1 MNAMMDRQIRP
12 RLWDAPCPGAEHSK
26 MRAPIS
32 STVSRPFCSAAT
44 LGLAAVA
51 YMVFEA
57 QWIRCREVE
66 LSVPGLPPEWSGLRV
81 LHLSDVHAGLFPTN
95 ERSLQKAVR
104 WATPRAPD
112 LVLLTGDVLGD
123 HRRSRPC
130 LELLTRLRPPLGTF
144 AVTGNHEYGIGKDP
158 LARPRDTSRLW
169 EQVGITLL
177 IDRCVPLPARKGSR
191 IILCGADYLTGGHGL
206 VEADG
211 LATGSDAD
219 FPILLIHEPPPAGSP
234 LAKLFPLAFAGHTHG
249 GQLRLPGRDGLEPI
263 HREGGQYLEGVQT
276 WGGGRLVVSRGVGTS
291 FLPFRMLT
299 RPEASLWRLV

>member
-1 MNAMMDRQIRP
+1 MNAMMDRQYRLRLPDARRP
-12 RLWDAPCPGAEHSK
+12 SAEHSNV
-26 MRAPIS
+26 RASIS
-32 STVSRPFCSAAT
+32 STVCRPFCWTTT
-44 LGLAAVA
+44 LGLAVVT
-51 YMVFEA
+51 YMIFEA

-81 LHLSDVHAGLFPTN
+81 LHLSDVHAGLFLTN
-95 ERSLQKAVR
+95 ERSLEKAVR

-123 HRRSRPC
+123 PRRSGPC
-130 LELLTRLRPPLGTF
+130 LELLTRLGPPLGTF

-158 LARPRDTSRLW
+158 LARPRDTSQLW
-169 EQVGITLL
+169 EKAGITLL

-191 IILCGADYLTGGHGL
+191 VILCGADYLTGGHGL
-206 VEADG
+206 AEANG
-211 LATGSDAD
+211 PATESDAD

-263 HREGGQYLEGVQT
+263 HREGGQYLEGVQA
-276 WGGGRLVVSRGVGTS
+276 WGDGRLVVSHGVGTS